1 MNEKGIIFNIQK
13 YAVHDG
19 PGIRTTVFL
28 KGCPLQCRWCHN
40 PESQKSE
47 IEPANG
53 FRVRQF
59 LTDTPVSAEEEEN
72 IGQIVSAAEMMKEIE
87 KDILFFD
94 ESGGGVTF
102 SGGEPLMQPEFLAAL
117 LSACKAKEIHTAV
130 DTCGHVPWK
139 SFEKIYA
146 KTDLFLY
153 DLKLMNDADHVKYTG
168 VSNRLILENLMK
180 LTKAGKKI
188 RVRVPLIPGITDTR
202 KNLDGLADFLTS
214 SKEIHHIDL
223 LPYNFLSSSKYTKL
237 NQPNQL
243 GHLEVQSEEFLG
255 EIKQHFENSGFIVN
269 VGG

>member
-28 KGCPLQCRWCHN
+28 KGCPLQCQWCHN

-59 LTDTPVSAEEEEN
+59 LTDTPVSEQEQY
-72 IGQIVSAAEMMKEIE
+72 IGQIVSAAEVMKEIE

-94 ESGGGVTF
+94 ESGGGATF
-102 SGGEPLMQPEFLAAL
+102 SGGEPLMQPEFLTTL
-117 LSACKAKEIHTAV
+117 VSACKTKAIHTAV

-139 SFEKIYA
+139 SFEKIYD

-153 DLKLMNDADHVKYTG
+153 DLKLMDDADHVKYTG

-180 LTKAGKKI
+180 LADARKKI
-188 RVRVPLIPGITDTR
+188 RVRLPLIPGITDTR
-202 KNLDGLADFLTS
+202 KNLDRLADFLTS
-214 SKEIHHIDL
+214 LKEIHHIDL
-223 LPYNFLSSSKYTKL
+223 LPYNFLSGSKYAKL

-243 GHLEVQSEEFLG
+243 GRPEVQSEELLD
-255 EIKQHFENSGFIVN
+255 EIKQHFEKSGFIVN
-269 VGG
+269 IGG